1 MKREYVQYWNLRVE
15 IGELCDVMKV
25 ASTLHRMDEDVR
37 GGRGFVEE
45 DEVFRVVGG
54 GGGAGF

>member
-1 MKREYVQYWNLRVE
+1 
-15 IGELCDVMKV
+15 MKV
-25 ASTLHRMDEDVR
+25 ASTFHRMDEDVR

-54 GGGAGF
+54 GSGGGAGF